1 MNLFIADFMMHGK
14 KSSRLGRQHPVIS
27 FSVRALAIKWMII
40 MHWISAITL
49 MIMITQAFM
58 DSHI

>member
-1 MNLFIADFMMHGK
+1 MNLFIMDFMMHGK
-14 KSSRLGRQHPVIS
+14 KSSRLGRHPVTN